1 MEQVKERLTPDR
13 AFVKFSIESLAAQL
27 QAIMREAGG
36 IKLGQDAEF
45 LHRMRVAS
53 RRLRTRLR
61 LFAECLPDSKA
72 SMYRKRVR
80 SLTRAL
86 GEARDCDVQIIHI
99 REFMESLETR
109 RQKEGIKRLLLRL
122 TQKRELL
129 QSAVVKAVTRMEDGR
144 TFTEMQE
151 LFRSILGT
159 MAFDKPTKLGGY
171 AFMLASRDIKAL
183 LGELFGF
190 EMYIREPSRSTELHQ
205 MRIAAKHLR
214 YAMESFEPLFKL
226 RLKKPIKA
234 AKAIQ
239 EILGDIHDCDVWAHF
254 LPVFLEDE
262 AEKAIVY
269 SGNVRIIPRLK
280 TGIIRLEKDREEFRN
295 KRYDEFLK
303 VWEESLPVWQT
314 LSDFLNSGESAEQ
327 NPNEE
332 QV

>member
-1 MEQVKERLTPDR
+1 MEQVKDGAIPDR
-13 AFVKFSIESLAAQL
+13 TFVKFSIETLAAQL
-27 QAIMREAGG
+27 QAIMREAEGV
-36 IKLGQDAEF
+36 KLGQDAEF

-53 RRLRTRLR
+53 RRLRTRLK
-61 LFAECLPDSKA
+61 LFAECLPEQKA

-99 REFMESLETR
+99 REFMDSLETR
-109 RQKEGIKRLLLRL
+109 RQKEGIRRLLLRL
-122 TQKRELL
+122 TQKRESL
-129 QSAVVKAVTRMEDGR
+129 QSAVVKAVIRMEDGR
-144 TFTEMQE
+144 IFSEMQE
-151 LFRSILGT
+151 LFRTILGT
-159 MAFDKPTKLGGY
+159 MAFDKPSKPGGY
-171 AFMLASRDIKAL
+171 AFMLASREIKAL

-190 EMYIREPSRSTELHQ
+190 EMYIREPSRSAELHQ

-214 YAMESFEPLFKL
+214 YAMESFEPLFKI
-226 RLKKPIKA
+226 RLKKPVKA

-239 EILGDIHDCDVWAHF
+239 EILGDIHDCDVWAYF

-262 AEKAIVY
+262 VEKAIVY

-280 TGIIRLEKDREEFRN
+280 TGINRLEKERAEFRK

-314 LSDFLNSGESAEQ
+314 LSDFLNTGEAAEH

-332 QV
+332 QG